1 MELEKKIKISKSDFK
16 ARLIKLCGKSNLIQF
31 PKKYK
36 DRLVLLGSIVMSLKP
51 KKQYSEKSINET
63 IIEWLRKI
71 ASKSYLDY
79 VTLRRYLI
87 DFGLLERDPA
97 GYRYYVAESKISDF
111 FEKSIR
117 TIDAFSLVKEFRT
130 QKETRSRERRNK

>member
-1 MELEKKIKISKSDFK
+1 MESENKIEVSKSDFK
-16 ARLIKLCGKSNLIQF
+16 VRLNKLCGKSNLIQF

-36 DRLVLLGSIVMSLKP
+36 DRLVLLESIVLSLKP
-51 KKQYSEKSINET
+51 QKQYSEKLINET
-63 IIEWLRKI
+63 IIEWIRKM

-97 GYRYYVAESKISDF
+97 GRRYYVAEYKIDSL

-117 TIDAFSLVKEFRT
+117 TIDPFSLVKEFRA
-130 QKETRSRERRNK
+130 QRKKRRKK